1 MDQSALTQVGDRF
14 RERFGDLL
22 PRIQHEWPQVA
33 QDALASTRG
42 SLDEVVAVISDQT
55 GRTAG
60 AIREQLVGFME
71 VAGEQGRRLGDSLQ
85 PLEDQLEQLLDE
97 LNTNLRPKLE
107 KPVREQP
114 LLAVGIAAGVGL
126 LAGLLLSSGRR
137 R

>member
-1 MDQSALTQVGDRF
+1 M
-14 RERFGDLL
+14 
-22 PRIQHEWPQVA
+22 
-33 QDALASTRG
+33 
-42 SLDEVVAVISDQT
+42 
-55 GRTAG
+55 
-60 AIREQLVGFME
+60 GFLG

-85 PLEDQLEQLLDE
+85 PLEEQLEQLLDD
-97 LNTNLRPKLE
+97 LNSNLRPKLE